1 VAEERAKR
9 KLTAILS
16 ADVKGYSRLMGEDE
30 EVTVRTITAYREVM
44 TGLIEGQN
52 GRVVDA
58 KGDNLLAEFPSVVD
72 AVRCAVKIQKE
83 LKVRNDELPE
93 NRRME
98 FRIGINLGDVIE
110 EEKTIYGDGVNIA
123 ARLES
128 LAEGGGICIS
138 RTAFDQIKNKLDV
151 GYEYLGEHSVKNIA
165 EPVRV
170 YKVLM
175 EPEYTG
181 KVIGE
186 DRPKPKQWRFAAIAS
201 AVVLIVVAGAFAIWN
216 LYFRPPPMEVASVE
230 KMTFPL
236 PDKPSIAVLPF
247 ENMSGD
253 PEQEYFN
260 DGITEEIITALSK
273 VPKLFVIARNSTFT
287 YKGKLV
293 KIQQV
298 SEDLGVRYVLEG
310 SVRKAENRVRIT
322 AQLIDAQ
329 TGHHLW
335 AERYD
340 KELKNIFALQDEI
353 TFNVITALQVKL
365 TEGEQARMRAWG
377 TDNFDAYAKLLKGLE
392 YARCFNRE
400 SNLLA
405 RKMAEEVIALDPG
418 YPRGYSLLGTT
429 HMMDVWL
436 RLTKSPRRSLAEAV
450 RLYQKAIDMHHPS
463 AAGIRGLLGIVY
475 TMMRQHEKGITE
487 LEKAIALNPNA
498 ADNHARFGF
507 VLHLNGRHKEALVE
521 IEKAI
526 RLNPF
531 PPNYYFLY
539 LGHTYMYEG
548 MYDESIAAYEK
559 ALRIEPNN
567 LFTRLRLAAAY
578 SLLGCEEEAHAEAA
592 EVLRINPKFS
602 LKHFSKTIP
611 FKNQSDTDHLI
622 NALRKAGLK

>member
-1 VAEERAKR
+1 MAEERAKR

-30 EVTVRTITAYREVM
+30 EATVRTITAYREVM

-83 LKVRNDELPE
+83 LKVKNDELPE
-93 NRRME
+93 DRKME

-110 EEKTIYGDGVNIA
+110 EEETIYGDGVNIA
-123 ARLES
+123 ARLEG

-138 RTAFDQIKNKLDV
+138 RMAFDSVKNKLDV

-175 EPEYTG
+175 ESEYSG
-181 KVIGE
+181 EVIGE
-186 DRPKPKQWRFAAIAS
+186 ERAKPRRWRFAAVAS
-201 AVVLIVVAGAFAIWN
+201 AVMLIVVSGAFAIWN
-216 LYFRPPPMEVASVE
+216 FYFRPPFEPASVE
-230 KMTFPL
+230 KMAFPL
-236 PDKPSIAVLPF
+236 PEKPSIAVLPF
-247 ENMSGD
+247 DNMSGD
-253 PEQEYFN
+253 PEQEYFS
-260 DGITEEIITALSK
+260 DGLTEEIITALSK

-287 YKGKLV
+287 YKGKPV

-365 TEGEQARMRAWG
+365 TEGEQARMKAWG
-377 TDNFDAYAKLLKGLE
+377 TDNFDAYAKFLKGRE
-392 YARCFNRE
+392 YARRHNRE
-400 SNLLA
+400 GNLLA
-405 RKMAEEVIALDPG
+405 RKMAKEVIALDPG
-418 YPRGYSLLGTT
+418 DPKGYSLLGAT

-436 RLTKSPRRSLAEAV
+436 RTTKSPRRSLAESV

-463 AAGIRGLLGIVY
+463 PSTRGLLGITY

-487 LEKAIALNPNA
+487 LEKAIAFNPNA
-498 ADNHARFGF
+498 ADNHAWFGF
-507 VLHLNGRHKEALVE
+507 VLHLNGRHKEARVE

-531 PPNYYFLY
+531 PPNIYFLFM
-539 LGHTYMYEG
+539 GHTYMYEG

-559 ALRIEPNN
+559 ALRLEPND
-567 LFTRLRLAAAY
+567 LFIHIRLAAVY
-578 SLLGCEEEAHAEAA
+578 SLLGRE
-592 EVLRINPKFS
+592 
-602 LKHFSKTIP
+602 
-611 FKNQSDTDHLI
+611 
-622 NALRKAGLK
+622 

>member
-1 VAEERAKR
+1 MADERAKR

-30 EVTVRTITAYREVM
+30 EATVRTISAYREVM
-44 TGLIEGQN
+44 TGFIDEQN

-72 AVRCAVKIQKE
+72 AVRCAVKIQKQ
-83 LKVRNDELPE
+83 LKVKNDELPE
-93 NRRME
+93 NKRME
-98 FRIGINLGDVIE
+98 FRMGINLGDVIE

-123 ARLES
+123 ARLEG

-138 RTAFDQIKNKLDV
+138 RMAFDNVKNKLDV
-151 GYEYLGEHSVKNIA
+151 GYEYLGEHSVKNID

-186 DRPKPKQWRFAAIAS
+186 DRPKPRQWRWAAVAS

-230 KMTFPL
+230 KMAFPL

-253 PEQEYFN
+253 PEQEYFS

-273 VPKLFVIARNSTFT
+273 IPNLFVIARNSTFT
-287 YKGKLV
+287 YKGKAV
-293 KIQQV
+293 KVQQIGR
-298 SEDLGVRYVLEG
+298 ELGVKYVLEG
-310 SVRKAENRVRIT
+310 SVRKAEDKVRIT
-322 AQLIDAQ
+322 AQLVDAQ

-365 TEGEQARMRAWG
+365 TEGEIALMAAWS
-377 TDNFDAYAKLLKGLE
+377 TDNFDAYAKFLKGKE
-392 YARCFNRE
+392 YARRFNRE
-400 SNLLA
+400 GNLLA
-405 RKMAEEVIALDPG
+405 RKMAEEVIALDPEV
-418 YPRGYSLLGTT
+418 PAGYSLLGLT

-436 RLTKSPRRSLAEAV
+436 RLTKSPRKSLAEAV
-450 RLYQKAIDMHHPS
+450 RLYQKAIDMHPDAITSCH
-463 AAGIRGLLGIVY
+463 LGIVY

-487 LEKAIALNPNA
+487 LEKAIAFNPNA

-507 VLHLNGRHKEALVE
+507 VLHLNGRDKEALVE

-559 ALRIEPNN
+559 ALRNEPNN
-567 LFTRLRLAAAY
+567 LFAHIRLAAVY
-578 SLLGCEEEAHAEAA
+578 SLLGREEEAHAEAA